1 MSAPRPA
8 EAGRPPWGSSK
19 VAKPHLLESWLLSA
33 SGMSKSY
40 GGVKALDGVSIE
52 VQAGSITGL
61 IGPNGSGKST
71 LFDCICGFQRSDAGV
86 VTLAG
91 ESLQGL
97 SAQAIARKGV
107 RRTFQQLRVFPALS
121 VRDNLLTSAQSAPG
135 FGYVQELLRLPS
147 VRAHERAMRE
157 RADAMLEEIRL
168 TRLAQV
174 LAGHLSYGQK
184 KLLELGMALMTEP
197 RLLLLD
203 EPMAGVNPS
212 LVEDLKAE
220 LQRVNDRGI
229 ALLIVEHNLKLV
241 FDLSHQVYVLEQG
254 RVLMKGTPRQVSN
267 DERVM
272 QAYLGVRQTAGAEQ
286 GGAID

>member
-1 MSAPRPA
+1 M
-8 EAGRPPWGSSK
+8 
-19 VAKPHLLESWLLSA
+19 V
-33 SGMSKSY
+33 
-40 GGVKALDGVSIE
+40 
-52 VQAGSITGL
+52 
-61 IGPNGSGKST
+61 
-71 LFDCICGFQRSDAGV
+71 
-86 VTLAG
+86 
-91 ESLQGL
+91 
-97 SAQAIARKGV
+97 
-107 RRTFQQLRVFPALS
+107 
-121 VRDNLLTSAQSAPG
+121 
-135 FGYVQELLRLPS
+135 
-147 VRAHERAMRE
+147 
-157 RADAMLEEIRL
+157 EEIEHRKRVEDIIDFL
-168 TRLAQV
+168 EIAAIRKTPVGKLP
-174 LAGHLSYGQK
+174 YGLQK
-184 KLLELGMALMTEP
+184 RVELGRALAMEP
-197 RLLLLD
+197 ELLLLD